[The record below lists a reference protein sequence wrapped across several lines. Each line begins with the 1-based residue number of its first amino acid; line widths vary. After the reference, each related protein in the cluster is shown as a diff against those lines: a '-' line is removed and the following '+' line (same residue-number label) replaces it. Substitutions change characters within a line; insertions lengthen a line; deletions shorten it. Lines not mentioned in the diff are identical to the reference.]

1 MVRGALWKKTIRDM
15 KQSKSQFISILIMAT
30 LAVSIVTGLD
40 SIWFTIQKHADAMYR
55 STSLSD
61 LWVTVA
67 NPSERQLWGIKQIDG
82 VTRVEQRYCTDADTD
97 LPGNPTLRVYAL
109 DDRSTLDQPDV
120 QEGSFEKYGG
130 GAVLDENFAESNG
143 LKIGDVVSIKLN
155 GAWVRVPITGLGL
168 SSEQIFAVKNSASL
182 MPDSKSFGF
191 LVVHAGTMESVYGRK
206 VYNQVSVRL
215 ASGTDV
221 SQVERQADAVIGK
234 ELIGIVSQKDS
245 SSVNSVDS
253 RIQQFR
259 TLGIVFPLLFFI
271 VTALITQSTMVR
283 LVENQ
288 RGQIG
293 ILKALGYSRRSILW
307 HYTSYGV
314 VIGLFGSLLGLVIG
328 PNAFGRVLVPRVK
341 LTFSDYRLSIN
352 FGHFFLAMALILIC
366 TGGVSFYACR
376 KLQGD
381 TPAVLLRDRPPK
393 KGNHIFLESIPSL
406 WRKLKFSSKLIAR
419 NTMKNKGRLMM
430 STVGVMGCTGA
441 ILAALTI
448 RSMISGITVQMY
460 GTTFNYDQKILVDQT
475 KTDTRYLA
483 NQELNGI
490 VQQTEESNIELICP
504 DGERKMEPL
513 TITSKNSPLIH
524 LQDVSGNPVSIPES
538 GIAVSRKLTET
549 LGVKPGDSIQIK
561 RTDQKYVTVPVTQ
574 VFYLASGQGIF
585 MSDAYWKSLG
595 ETFKP
600 TALLVKWNGAPNEKF
615 LSSDAVEE
623 SVTRESQR
631 SGLSGSTQVVNIAV
645 AMMIVMGA
653 ALAFVVLYN
662 TSILNF
668 TERIRDLATLRVL
681 GFYHGEIRNLVL
693 IENYFSVCLGMIF
706 GIPVGRSISWIVAKN
721 LDSRL
726 DLFGT
731 ITPQNVLIAG
741 ILTLFFAWIINRAVA
756 KKMKNLDMLSA
767 LKSVE

>member
-1 MVRGALWKKTIRDM
+1 MVRGALWKKAIRDM
-15 KQSKSQFISILIMAT
+15 KQSRAQFISILIMAT

-40 SIWFTIQKHADAMYR
+40 SIWFTIQNHADAMYR

-67 NPSERQLWGIKQIDG
+67 NPSEQQLWGIKQIGG
-82 VTRVEQRYCTDADTD
+82 VTRVEQRYCADADTD

-109 DDRSTLDQPDV
+109 DDRSTLDQPYV
-120 QEGSFEKYGG
+120 QKGTFGEYGG

-143 LKIGDVVSIKLN
+143 FEIGDSVSIKL
-155 GAWVRVPITGLGL
+155 GDTWVRIPITGLGL

-182 MPDSKSFGF
+182 MPDPKSFGF
-191 LVVHAGTMESVYGRK
+191 LVIHAGALKSVYGRE
-206 VYNQVSVRL
+206 VHNQVSVRL
-215 ASGTDV
+215 APGTDIT
-221 SQVERQADAVIGK
+221 QVERRADAVMGK
-234 ELIGIVSQKDS
+234 ELVGIVSQKDS
-245 SSVNSVDS
+245 GSVNSVNS
-253 RIQQFR
+253 RIQQFK
-259 TLGIVFPLLFFI
+259 TLGIVFPMLFFL
-271 VTALITQSTMVR
+271 VTALITQSTMMR

-314 VIGLFGSLLGLVIG
+314 VIGICGSLLGLIIG
-328 PNAFGRVLVPRVK
+328 PNVFGRILVPRVK
-341 LTFSDYRLSIN
+341 LTFSDYRLSVN

-393 KGNHIFLESIPSL
+393 KGNHIFLESLPSL
-406 WRKLKFSSKLIAR
+406 WRKMKFSSKLIAR
-419 NTMKNKGRLMM
+419 NTMKNKSRLMM

-460 GTTFNYDQKILVDQT
+460 EKAYTYDQKILLDQS
-475 KTDTRYLA
+475 KTDARYISSLA
-483 NQELNGI
+483 LNGI
-490 VQQTEESNIELICP
+490 VQQTEESNLELICP

-513 TITSKNSPLIH
+513 TVTLKNSPLIH
-524 LQDVSGNPVSIPES
+524 LQDVSGSPVSIPEN
-538 GIAVSRKLTET
+538 GAAVSRKLTET
-549 LGVKPGDSIQIK
+549 LGVKLGDSIQIK
-561 RTDQKYVTVPVTQ
+561 RADEKYVTVPITQ
-574 VFYLASGQGIF
+574 VVYLPSGQGIF
-585 MSDAYWKSLG
+585 LSDTYWKALG

-600 TALLVKWNGAPNEKF
+600 TSLLVKWNGAPDLKF
-615 LSSDAVEE
+615 LSSDAVTD
-623 SVTRESQR
+623 SVTRESQS
-631 SGLSGSTQVVNIAV
+631 SGLSSSTQVVNIAV
-645 AMMIVMGA
+645 VMMIIMGA

-681 GFYHGEIRNLVL
+681 GFHHGEIRNLVL
-693 IENYFSVCLGMIF
+693 IENYFSVLLGVIF

-731 ITPQNVLIAG
+731 ITPQNALAAG
-741 ILTLFFAWIINRAVA
+741 LLTLLFAWIINRVVA